1 MKKKIVLFSAV
12 LFLGIAAISCN
23 DDFDDF
29 PQSRSINEFI
39 WNGLNQYYYWL
50 EDSPDLADN
59 RFASDGDFQ
68 AFLSTY
74 SAPEDLFDHLLVDSQ
89 TDRFSVLFSDYTL
102 LEQALSGTQKNNGVD
117 YELRYK
123 SGSTTEIFGWVR
135 YILPNSDAATKNI
148 QRGDIFYAVNGTP
161 LTNTNYSSLLSNDTY
176 TLNLADYD
184 NGNITPNGNSVSLT
198 KTAFSENP
206 VHIKKTFTIGTK
218 KIGYL
223 MYNGFYSQ
231 YESELNDAFVYFA
244 SEGITHLVLDL
255 RYNSGGS
262 VNTAT
267 RLASMITGQFNN
279 DIFAKQQ
286 WNYKLQAVFDP
297 EDLLN
302 RFTTTLGN
310 GAGLQSLNLDKL
322 YVITSKRTASASEL
336 VINGLE
342 AHINV
347 TQIGD
352 ATTGKN
358 VGSITVYDSPT
369 FRKENVNPNHKYAM
383 QPIVLK
389 IANKNDFSDYV
400 NGLPADVS
408 QLEDLGNLGVLG
420 ETSDP
425 LLETTLNY
433 IDTNGRFSISQPEHQ
448 FEYFEDSKSIQPF
461 RDEMYLDQ
469 VPDFK

>member
-1 MKKKIVLFSAV
+1 MKKKIVLFSGL
-12 LFLGIAAISCN
+12 LFLGIAVLSCK

-29 PQSRSINEFI
+29 PQSRSVNEFI
-39 WNGLNQYYYWL
+39 WKGLNQYYYWL

-74 SAPEDLFDHLLVDSQ
+74 SAPQDLFDHLLVDSQ

-123 SGSTTEIFGWVR
+123 NGSTTEVFGWVR

-267 RLASMITGQFNN
+267 RLASMITGQFN
-279 DIFAKQQ
+279 DAIFAKQQ
-286 WNYKLQAVFDP
+286 WNYKLQALFDP

-336 VINGLE
+336 VINGLD

-369 FRKENVNPNHKYAM
+369 FRKENVNPTHKYAM

-400 NGLPADVS
+400 NGLPADVN

-448 FEYFEDSKSIQPF
+448 FEYVKDTKSILPF